1 MGSREV
7 KDGQQ
12 QQQQQGCDREEDGED
27 LVL

>member
-7 KDGQQ
+7 KGGQQ